1 VPKKRLK
8 RRLKKQTAEKGFVAE
23 YRRIEADLRA
33 RIQRGQWSAG
43 AMLPGRRDLAR
54 EYGVSSVTVGRAIL
68 PLVTDGTLRADDRRG
83 TFIGGTSVSGTG
95 VAGAGPT
102 RKPSAVAAST
112 GVFGI
117 VAACEP
123 GKASQDTLIL
133 HALEQALSEAGHVTS
148 VCNRTEGREHA
159 LLPLA
164 DSVQALLD
172 RRVDAIAL
180 ICLDLDRVRF
190 EEELGRVDL
199 HGTPTV
205 CILAGALHLPIP
217 HIFYDNRIGGYQAAK
232 HLLDRGHREITV
244 VAPFTASWVSE
255 RLEGIRDACAG
266 AGLPPSALRVIG
278 GEGQPWDYQGKPVLI
293 GCRAARAAFE
303 AGWTPRGGVICVN
316 DFVALGLN
324 EAAAERG
331 WKPGRDYAVIGFDDE
346 AAARSVRLTTM
357 RPPLE
362 AMGREA
368 ARLLLDEMRGGGGSH
383 QLRLRAHLIPRAST
397 HLRQKST

>member
-1 VPKKRLK
+1 M
-8 RRLKKQTAEKGFVAE
+8 KKQTAEKGFVAE

-33 RIQRGQWSAG
+33 RIRRGQWPAG

-83 TFIGGTSVSGTG
+83 TFIGPSVAGTN

-102 RKPSAVAAST
+102 RKPPAVAAPT

-123 GKASQDTLIL
+123 GRASQDAVIL
-133 HALEQALSEAGHVTS
+133 HALEQALSEAGHVAS
-148 VCNRTEGREHA
+148 VCNRAEGHEDA

-164 DSVQALLD
+164 DAVRSLLD
-172 RRVDAIAL
+172 RHVDAVAL
-180 ICLDLDRVRF
+180 ICLDLDRARL
-190 EEELGRVDL
+190 EEELGGVGL
-199 HGTPTV
+199 HGTPAV

-217 HIFYDNRIGGYQAAK
+217 HIFYDNRIGGYQATK
-232 HLLDRGHREITV
+232 HLLDKGHRQITV

-266 AGLPPSALRVIG
+266 AGLSPGALRVIG
-278 GEGQPWDYQGKPVLI
+278 GEGHPWDYQGRPVLI
-293 GCRAARAAFE
+293 GYQAARAAFE
-303 AGWTPRGGVICVN
+303 AGWTPRGGIICVN
-316 DFVALGLN
+316 DFVALGVN

-331 WKPGRDYAVIGFDDE
+331 WRPGREYAVIGFDDHP
-346 AAARSVRLTTM
+346 AARSASLTTM

-397 HLRQKST
+397 HLRVEG